1 MSLWNRRRLT
11 GGAIDVD
18 MGVASLRAG
27 DRRARLERPQ
37 RVAHRG
43 AAEILYFHADFN
55 FVRQRQARKKQA
67 IAFRYEAD
75 DRTGTRVQQAGL
87 DQDSIHCRVE
97 KFVIGDVVQMAVD
110 VVVAPT
116 RRHSD
121 EACESRS
128 AERTLALVRA
138 VVSFTL
144 GQPSLLAN
152 RLRP

>member
-18 MGVASLRAG
+18 MVVASLRAG

-37 RVAHRG
+37 RVAYRG
-43 AAEILYFHADFN
+43 AAEMFHFHADFDS
-55 FVRQRQARKKQA
+55 VGIRQARKKSA

-75 DRTGTRVQQAGL
+75 DRTGAGIQQAGL
-87 DQDSIHCRVE
+87 DQDSIHRRVE
-97 KFVIGDVVQMAVD
+97 KFVIGDIVQMAVD

-121 EACESRS
+121 ESCESRS